1 MKARLDLVSLIQ
13 CFDEARETLV
23 TQGKTHDETKAVEL
37 TADELRVVS
46 KAMRYY
52 QYWHDLPEDPNL

>member
-1 MKARLDLVSLIQ
+1 MKPQPDLVGLIQ
-13 CFDEARETLV
+13 RFDEVRETLV
-23 TQGKTHDETKAVEL
+23 IMGRPDDETQAVEL